1 MDNKSD
7 NSRQHSL
14 IDVTDILMK
23 NKSDRSHHSLI
34 GVVKNLTEAVKLLT
48 ADNDR
53 LEGENRK
60 LSSYIKLLEE
70 IIDDNKSRQESA
82 APQENGISN
91 ENTVQAAD

>member
-1 MDNKSD
+1 MDSKSD

-14 IDVTDILMK
+14 IGVANILTK
-23 NKSDRSHHSLI
+23 NKSEKSHRLLI
-34 GVVKNLTEAVKLLT
+34 GVVNNLTEAVKLLT

-53 LEGENRK
+53 LEEENRK

-82 APQENGISN
+82 APQETGISN
-91 ENTVQAAD
+91 ENAVQAAD